1 MLLFSLGLLSLKA
14 KHSSWMHIDE
24 RPARDGTSCVNS
36 CARPQVAKSIA
47 FLLSE
52 EHAAMVHGAQ
62 LPIDGGFW
70 VS

>member
-1 MLLFSLGLLSLKA
+1 
-14 KHSSWMHIDE
+14 MHIDE